1 MIAPRTAPAATTTGT
16 GPVTDPEGLAA
27 VTRSLIGGWSD
38 APAKG
43 VTFGQ
48 KGRAPSRGRFVL
60 IHSFA
65 AHTHRLAT
73 AALDMLDAGLTIEV
87 LPLIRQALESALTA
101 VWLAQNEDAGNAFA
115 NEHIRQRRSITRSLE
130 RSQNPV
136 FANGAAMLPDVE
148 LEDLDSASN
157 AQARNFQQL
166 CEDLAGARDLYLYYR
181 LLSEYVHPSMRLA
194 EQYVVPDQDRND
206 IESLLLV
213 PNTQVD
219 AVWRWCL
226 AASVLWAGTAV
237 DYVDVSRR
245 RRSELRAAA
254 RVIGTQRDLQL
265 TPEALERVSRSAR
278 TPPRR
283 DSARAVDGP
292 TEDTRSGSGNATR

>member
-1 MIAPRTAPAATTTGT
+1 MAPGTARTESTTGADA
-16 GPVTDPEGLAA
+16 VTDPEGLAA
-27 VTRSLIGGWSD
+27 VIRSLIEGWSA
-38 APAKG
+38 APASG

-48 KGRAPSRGRFVL
+48 KGRVPSRGRFVL

-65 AHTHRLAT
+65 AHTHRLAA

-115 NEHIRQRRSITRSLE
+115 NEHIRQRRSIRLSME
-130 RSQNPV
+130 RSPNPV
-136 FANGAAMLPDVE
+136 FANGAATLPDVE

-157 AQARNFQQL
+157 AQARSFQQL
-166 CEDLAGARDLYLYYR
+166 CDDLAGARDLYLYYR
-181 LLSEYVHPSMRLA
+181 LLSEYIHPSMRLA
-194 EQYVVPDQDRND
+194 EQYVLPDQDRND
-206 IESLLLV
+206 IESLLLA
-213 PNTQVD
+213 PNTEID
-219 AVWRWCL
+219 TVWRWCL

-254 RVIGTQRDLQL
+254 RAIGTQRDLQL
-265 TPEALERVSRSAR
+265 TPQALERVSRSAKL
-278 TPPRR
+278 PRPETR
-283 DSARAVDGP
+283 RGP
-292 TEDTRSGSGNATR
+292 WGSQQKKTSKGGSGNAPR

>member
-1 MIAPRTAPAATTTGT
+1 MAPGTTRTGSTTGV

-27 VTRSLIGGWSD
+27 ITRSLIEGWSD
-38 APAKG
+38 APAAG

-48 KGRAPSRGRFVL
+48 KGRIPSRGRFVL

-65 AHTHRLAT
+65 AHTHRLAA
-73 AALDMLDAGLTIEV
+73 AALDMLDTGLTIEV
-87 LPLIRQALESALTA
+87 LPLVRQALECALTA

-115 NEHIRQRRSITRSLE
+115 NEHIRQRRSIRRSLE
-130 RSQNPV
+130 RSPNPV
-136 FANGAAMLPDVE
+136 FANGAATLPDVE

-157 AQARNFQQL
+157 AQARNFQQR

-181 LLSEYVHPSMRLA
+181 LLSEYIHPSMRLA
-194 EQYVVPDQDRND
+194 EQYVLPDQDRND

-213 PNTQVD
+213 PNTDVGT
-219 AVWRWCL
+219 VWRWCL

-254 RVIGTQRDLQL
+254 LAIGTQRDLHL
-265 TPEALERVSRSAR
+265 TPEAQQRVSPSAKNR
-278 TPPRR
+278 PPRK
-283 DSARAVDGP
+283 S
-292 TEDTRSGSGNATR
+292 ATRLDGEAEGVRGGGSSVAT